1 MVTWKLMGDA
11 LRKAKM
17 DAAKNPTPGSEIIIT
32 VILSPSNSAN

>member
-17 DAAKNPTPGSEIIIT
+17 EVAKNLTPGSEIIIT
-32 VILSPSNSAN
+32 VISSPSNSAN